1 MYRRLHINEEVLDAC
16 VADVFY
22 VSFTDEL
29 QDYNVKEQ
37 QCFEHLQQSKEKPQ
51 HRQRSFGSKR
61 QQQQQKVEG
70 KSVDCVCVRVC
81 VLYVCVCCMCAHV
94 CVCVSMHEWTCE
106 YPMFTCCVA

>member
-1 MYRRLHINEEVLDAC
+1 MSLYSMYRRLHINKEVLDAC

-51 HRQRSFGSKR
+51 HRQRLFGSKR
-61 QQQQQKVEG
+61 QQRQQKVEG
-70 KSVDCVCVRVC
+70 KGV
-81 VLYVCVCCMCAHV
+81 YVCVCCMCV
-94 CVCVSMHEWTCE
+94 CIHACMDL
-106 YPMFTCCVA
+106 